1 MGKNKKNFKNQDP
14 PQDLLIQENKNNED
28 LKPPP
33 KIHDEMSQLK
43 LKEKERKRKKQE
55 AVYQQKIESSVDKVK
70 DMSLKSQ
77 KLEKISAD
85 SEKEILK
92 IKDMASKLVARSQAN
107 EEDFNHIFLN
117 LDNLESLMTE
127 TDKKKG
133 RKGKKKDADKTKVSV
148 HENNVHWTEE
158 EHSKWSEKQ
167 SSQKEVVRVT
177 NLLSALR
184 QAAAAGATDF
194 VSTSISDA
202 ISNCKKMQEEHE
214 KEKQVEKEL
223 KLKEDAARKDEE
235 QKKERE
241 KQMKIESTKKLDE
254 ENKKKGEQIQL
265 AAARKKEE
273 EMKKKEMEMRLAAS
287 QKLEEERKKREKDLK
302 IAQDRKIEEETKQRE
317 AQKL

>member
-1 MGKNKKNFKNQDP
+1 MG
-14 PQDLLIQENKNNED
+14 
-28 LKPPP
+28 PPP

-167 SSQKEVVRVT
+167 SGQKEVVRVT

-214 KEKQVEKEL
+214 KEKQIEKEL

-235 QKKERE
+235 QKQIVAAKKLEEEKRERE
-241 KQMKIESTKKLDE
+241 KQMKIES
-254 ENKKKGEQIQL
+254 
-265 AAARKKEE
+265 ARKKEE
-273 EMKKKEMEMRLAAS
+273 EMKKKEMEMRL
-287 QKLEEERKKREKDLK
+287 
-302 IAQDRKIEEETKQRE
+302 
-317 AQKL
+317 